1 MFGPTGKAGL
11 GWPLLTPT
19 GLGQEMP
26 QNILVVDDEAIARR
40 FMERALGAQGYR
52 VMSANDGEQALELLR
67 MTRRKIALVITDLVM
82 PGMGGHAFAL
92 EVARLPSPPP
102 ILYIS
107 AYERPQGEMAK
118 RFLQKPF
125 TVEDLARAVRALI
138 APAQE
143 VGS

>member
-1 MFGPTGKAGL
+1 
-11 GWPLLTPT
+11 
-19 GLGQEMP
+19 MP

-40 FMERALGAQGYR
+40 FMERVLAQEGYR
-52 VMSANDGEQALELLR
+52 VMLANDGEQALELLR
-67 MTRRKIALVITDLVM
+67 MTRRKVALVITDLVM

-102 ILYIS
+102 LLYTS
-107 AYERPQGEMAK
+107 AYERPQGEVAK

-125 TVEDLARAVRALI
+125 TVEELLSAVRMLI
-138 APAQE
+138 APPQE